1 MELPH
6 AVEIRHLRTFLLVA
20 ETENFTR
27 AAERL
32 GISQPSV
39 SVQIRD
45 LEGALGAPLF
55 ARLGQRVALTPAGRV
70 FRQRAELALS
80 KLNDACQA
88 VRQAEDLT
96 AGHLSVGVIP
106 PLNVPWMPSVLGR
119 LHREHPGLALSV
131 TEKSSPEV
139 ENEVEAGRFDVG
151 VGILSGASPNLAY
164 EPLRSDSI
172 VLLARAD
179 GPLGKRRK
187 VSARELGELPL
198 VLLPESYLL
207 RQLTQEA
214 FRRARVLP
222 RVALEVDTIEGVLA
236 TAMHTGLATLM
247 PRVVLQGREALGL
260 RAIPLSEWE
269 QPLEF
274 GLIWPG
280 TVERNAAARAFAAAL
295 RATVA
300 GR

>member
-1 MELPH
+1 MDVPH
-6 AVEIRHLRTFLLVA
+6 AIEIRHLRAFLLVA

-45 LEGALGAPLF
+45 LEAALGAPLF

-70 FRQRAELALS
+70 FRQRAELVLS

-88 VRQAEDLT
+88 VRQTEDLT

-106 PLNVPWMPSVLGR
+106 PLHVPWIPRVLGR
-119 LHREHPGLALSV
+119 LQREHPGLALSV

-139 ENEVEAGRFDVG
+139 EHEVESGRFDVG
-151 VGILSGASPNLAY
+151 VCILSHSSPNLTY
-164 EPLRSDSI
+164 EPLQQDSI
-172 VLLARAD
+172 VLLGRAD
-179 GPLGKRRK
+179 GPLSRRRK
-187 VSARELGELPL
+187 VSAQELSELPL

-222 RVALEVDTIEGVLA
+222 RVALEVDTIEGVLT
-236 TAMHTGLATLM
+236 TAVETGLATLM
-247 PRVVLQGREALGL
+247 PRVVLQGRAALGL
-260 RAIPLSEWE
+260 CAVPLSEWE
-269 QPLEF
+269 QRLEF
-274 GLIWPG
+274 GLVWPG
-280 TVERNAAARAFAAAL
+280 SVERNAAACAFAEAL

-300 GR
+300 ER

>member
-1 MELPH
+1 MDAPH
-6 AVEIRHLRTFLLVA
+6 PVEIRHLRTFLLVA

-45 LEGALGAPLF
+45 LEGALGVPLF

-70 FRQRAELALS
+70 FRQRAELVLS

-106 PLNVPWMPSVLGR
+106 PLNVPWIPRVLGH

-151 VGILSGASPNLAY
+151 VGILSGASPNITY

-236 TAMHTGLATLM
+236 TAVHTGLATLM

-269 QPLEF
+269 QSLEF
-274 GLIWPG
+274 GLIWPAA
-280 TVERNAAARAFAAAL
+280 VERNAAARAFAETL